1 MRYVAIVVVTIAM
14 SLLAGAT
21 AFGAPASGTRY
32 LGSAQHLGLNQP
44 IVGISATPSG
54 KGYWL
59 VAADGGVFSF
69 GDAHFYGST
78 GGIHLNQPIVGM
90 ASSRSGNGYW
100 LVAADGG
107 IFSFGDAHFHGSTGA
122 YHLNQPIVGMR
133 ATPSGHGYWLVAT
146 DGGIFSFGDARF
158 HGSTGALRLNQPIVG
173 MAATPNGLGYW
184 LVAADGGIFTFGNAR
199 FHGAAT
205 NRADKTPIVGLAPTP
220 SGLGYWIAS
229 AGGGTTAFGDA
240 VPFGTQLANAQSGVV
255 AIAASPRYG
264 YWVAT
269 KDGTVGMST
278 TDLSSPS
285 RTSTGARAIAFEL
298 LRRMNDERA
307 ARGLHPVK
315 WDDQLAG
322 YANSWAHTLV
332 TSKPIRHQDLGAII
346 VGTNGRLEEV
356 GENLFAGAGSSADA
370 GTAHLALMG
379 SAEHRENML
388 LPQGQLVGIGTTCS
402 GGVLIVVED
411 FGITMGAP
419 LPPANQAIAP
429 ANPVVASNPAGAH
442 C

>member
-1 MRYVAIVVVTIAM
+1 MIPLPPRGFRYAAIVVVTIAM
-14 SLLAGAT
+14 SLLVSVA

-44 IVGISATPSG
+44 IVGMSATPLG
-54 KGYWL
+54 K
-59 VAADGGVFSF
+59 
-69 GDAHFYGST
+69 
-78 GGIHLNQPIVGM
+78 
-90 ASSRSGNGYW
+90 GYW

-107 IFSFGDAHFHGSTGA
+107 IFSFGDAHFYGSTGGH
-122 YHLNQPIVGMR
+122 HLNQPIVGMASTR
-133 ATPSGHGYWLVAT
+133 SGH
-146 DGGIFSFGDARF
+146 
-158 HGSTGALRLNQPIVG
+158 
-173 MAATPNGLGYW
+173 GYW
-184 LVAADGGIFTFGNAR
+184 LVAADGGIFTFGDARFHGSTGAFHLNQPIVGMAATPNGHGYWLVAGDGGIFTFGNAR
-199 FHGAAT
+199 YHGAAT
-205 NRADKTPIVGLAPTP
+205 NRADSTPIIGLAPTP
-220 SGLGYWIAS
+220 SGHGYWVAS
-229 AGGGTTAFGDA
+229 ADGGTAAFGDA
-240 VPFGTQLANAQSGVV
+240 RPFGTQLATERSDVV

-278 TDLSSPS
+278 GNLSSPS

-307 ARGLHPVK
+307 ARGLHPVT
-315 WDDQLAG
+315 WDEQLAG

-332 TSKPIRHQDLGAII
+332 TSKPIRHQDLGAIV
-346 VGTNGRLEEV
+346 VGANGRLEEV
-356 GENLFAGAGSSADA
+356 GENLFAGSGSAADA
-370 GTAHLALMG
+370 GTAHLALMA

-411 FGITMGAP
+411 FGINMGAP